1 MNKTF
6 IQREGERVKNTDDL
20 YKKYI
25 HMICRQESAV
35 VYRMNTPMGE
45 GIMHWYSIADGIDYV
60 YSEIETYYP
69 RYQEQKK
76 LVNYIEIMY
85 MAEGHAEFEMEDR
98 RCASADKGD
107 VLIFNS
113 RIGVKKCNV
122 GPEGMI
128 CISLIVFID
137 HAVQY
142 LNDFFSTDE
151 FTVENFY
158 KEVRETQG
166 CTCIQANER
175 LENLFKDMMALPA
188 EHGSY
193 HRKLLALE
201 AVITLNDLKNKRK
214 YNDIYF
220 SGECCDK
227 VHKARKI
234 LSRDLDKD
242 ISIMT
247 LSEMVEL
254 NRTTLQKVFKEI
266 YGVTIHDYRKHVRM
280 QEAKNLLLKEDMSIT
295 EIAGACGY
303 ANASKF
309 SSAFKDTVGI
319 LPGKW
324 RKKSIQNT
332 L

>member
-1 MNKTF
+1 
-6 IQREGERVKNTDDL
+6 
-20 YKKYI
+20 
-25 HMICRQESAV
+25 
-35 VYRMNTPMGE
+35 MNTPMGE

-85 MAEGHAEFEMEDR
+85 MAEG
-98 RCASADKGD
+98 
-107 VLIFNS
+107 
-113 RIGVKKCNV
+113 
-122 GPEGMI
+122 
-128 CISLIVFID
+128 IVFID
-137 HAVQY
+137 YAVQY

-193 HRKLLALE
+193 H
-201 AVITLNDLKNKRK
+201 
-214 YNDIYF
+214 
-220 SGECCDK
+220 
-227 VHKARKI
+227 
-234 LSRDLDKD
+234 
-242 ISIMT
+242 
-247 LSEMVEL
+247 
-254 NRTTLQKVFKEI
+254 
-266 YGVTIHDYRKHVRM
+266 RKHVRM